1 MISSSL
7 RVSWTASS
15 RWSNQRIS
23 RKISR
28 GASLCNDLEV
38 VVAVVAVVV
47 AVAAV
52 VVVVV
57 DAAAAAAAAVVVD
70 AAAAAAAVVVVTIRS
85 ARCQLQPQPRRRGLG
100 TARSWR

>member
-1 MISSSL
+1 MTSSSL

-47 AVAAV
+47 AAAAV
-52 VVVVV
+52 V
-57 DAAAAAAAAVVVD
+57 VVVD